1 MSIVNLKIID
11 ISWALLNEVQEN
23 LTFDEKTFSKH
34 KERLSQQ
41 ELGNANYLIALLD
54 ELPVGHVFIKW
65 RGSENPVIKDK
76 LQKCPHIEDLFVSPF
91 HRNKKIGGEL
101 IKKCISLAKKKNF
114 NQIGLGIEESN
125 KKAESLYRRFN
136 FIETNINPY
145 QDIWSGEDREG
156 NKTGP
161 FSSLVKYFVCKI
173 N

>member
-1 MSIVNLKIID
+1 M
-11 ISWALLNEVQEN
+11 
-23 LTFDEKTFSKH
+23 
-34 KERLSQQ
+34 
-41 ELGNANYLIALLD
+41 
-54 ELPVGHVFIKW
+54 
-65 RGSENPVIKDK
+65 
-76 LQKCPHIEDLFVSPF
+76 
-91 HRNKKIGGEL
+91 
-101 IKKCISLAKKKNF
+101 AKKKNF

-173 N
+173 NWIFSPKYLTSSDIKLDSNHFHQKSTDIFG